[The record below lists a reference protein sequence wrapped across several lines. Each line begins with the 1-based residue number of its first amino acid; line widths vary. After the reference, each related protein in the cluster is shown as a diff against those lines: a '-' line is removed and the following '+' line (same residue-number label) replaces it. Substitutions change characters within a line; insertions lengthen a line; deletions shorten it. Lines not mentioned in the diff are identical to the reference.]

1 MSLRF
6 THPQYL
12 FLLPIF
18 ILYIWYVSRHTFA
31 ELDKW
36 RSSFSFWTR
45 TFIGTAIILAISGIQ
60 IIRPTTNLC
69 TSFVVDLSYSSQA
82 MQQEAL
88 SYIQEAVKKKRPG
101 DMITVVAFGGDAWL
115 DRSAEEREGK
125 VDRIYSLPKKSR
137 TNISAGIQLAMAA
150 FPEEA
155 GKQLII
161 LTDGNENQGNVL
173 SQVEIAA
180 SNDIR
185 ISVYP
190 LKRKDTS
197 EVLLSKISA
206 PAVTKI
212 GSPVNISVIAEST
225 NDITAKL
232 NIYKNDNLYDSK
244 TVKLQ
249 TGKNI
254 FSFDDF
260 LNGAGLFQYKATIE
274 VPKGNDE
281 IPDNNQVYCYT
292 RVAGKTSTLIVEGAD
307 GDGEHLARTLK
318 ANGIEVVLGKAENV
332 PKNLAECSKWDSII
346 FSNVPAWQISAD
358 SIAAIQ
364 GAVKD
369 TGMGFMMT
377 GGAESFG
384 AGGYFNTQIENILP
398 ISMDTRKKKKYSSVA
413 IVLVI
418 EYLEEQ
424 AITNRAIEAAKA
436 TVDMLLPTDKIGVEN
451 CGYDKNLWP
460 IPIQLV
466 QDKDKIKSEM
476 DKKLQEMYDPP
487 TYENHLQEAAKALIN
502 TKADVKHILLVGDGD
517 AMFYNNWNTM
527 SSTLRNIK
535 RAGITVSAISTGVEG
550 AKGLAEMR
558 KIATQG
564 GGIAYEAKRPEDLP
578 RLLVRDQQSVTRPPI
593 YEKPFRVI
601 PFDTSHATTKDID
614 WGNAPPLTG
623 YTITSNKENAPTARV
638 LLSSPENDP
647 IFAVWQ
653 YGLGKTAAFAS
664 EPSPHWGLHWMNW
677 PDAQKFWMQS
687 TRWILRSN
695 AESDLQLDVFEQNSK
710 GTLSIEAIDKNGV
723 YKNGLN
729 LSARVSHVQ
738 NDTFFEPQAETEMVE
753 INQTA
758 PGHYEGFFNAGDNG
772 AYQITVI
779 DTKANGTKSLQQATL
794 VIPYSPEYGIMKNN
808 MSLISQI
815 ADTGKGEV
823 NPPAEDVFG
832 RLRFGARTLT
842 DLWVVLIPW
851 IAFIFI
857 FDVAIRRVVIPP
869 ADIMAFIRKLIKSFK
884 NRKFS
889 EPSEIKREDKM
900 EVLLNTKHKN
910 IEPVEYTVPYQSF
923 TDNNS
928 SPEVEED
935 DEENKDINASDKLI
949 SPPLPE
955 QSTAGHLLKKKRE
968 RKS

>member
-6 THPQYL
+6 TNPQYL
-12 FLLPIF
+12 FLLPLF
-18 ILYIWYVSRHTFA
+18 IIYIWYVSRHTLA

-36 RSSFSFWTR
+36 RDRVSFWIR
-45 TFIGTAIILAISGIQ
+45 TVVGTAIILAISGIQ
-60 IIRPTTNLC
+60 IIKPTTNLC
-69 TSFVVDLSYSSQA
+69 TSFVVDLSFSSQP

-88 SYIQEAVKKKRPG
+88 SYIQEAIKKKHSG
-101 DMITVVAFGGDAWL
+101 DLITVVAFGGDAWL
-115 DRSAEEREGK
+115 DKSAEDKEGK
-125 VDRIYSLPKKSR
+125 IDRIYSLPKKSR

-155 GKQLII
+155 GKQIVI

-173 SQVEIAA
+173 SQAEIAA
-180 SNDIR
+180 ANDIK
-185 ISVYP
+185 ISVIP
-190 LKRKDTS
+190 LKRNNTN
-197 EVLLSKISA
+197 EVLLSKITA
-206 PAVTKI
+206 PSVTKI
-212 GSPVNISVIAEST
+212 GSPINISVTAET
-225 NDITAKL
+225 TKDITGKL
-232 NIYKNDNLYDSK
+232 NIYRNDTLYDSK

-281 IPDNNQVYCYT
+281 LPDNNQVYCYT
-292 RVAGKTSTLIVEGAD
+292 RVAGKTSTLIVEGAE
-307 GDGEHLARTLK
+307 GDGEHLAQTLK
-318 ANGIEVVLGKAENV
+318 TNGIEVVLGKAENV

-346 FSNVPAWQISAD
+346 FANVPAWQISPN

-377 GGAESFG
+377 GGTDSFG
-384 AGGYFNTQIENILP
+384 AGGYFSTQIENILP
-398 ISMDTRKKKKYSSVA
+398 VSMDTRKKKKYSSIA

-424 AITNRAIEAAKA
+424 AITNRSIEAAKA

-460 IPIQLV
+460 IPMQPV
-466 QDKDKIKSEM
+466 QDKEKIKAEM
-476 DKKLQEMYDPP
+476 DQKLQEMYDPP
-487 TYENHLQEAAKALIN
+487 SYESHLQEAANVLMN

-517 AMFYNNWNTM
+517 AYMPNTM
-527 SSTLRNIK
+527 LATIRKIK
-535 RAGITVSAISTGVEG
+535 REGITVSAISTGVDG
-550 AKGLAEMR
+550 PPGLAEMQ
-558 KIATQG
+558 KIASQG
-564 GGIAYEAKRPEDLP
+564 GGVAYEAKRPEDLP

-601 PFDTSHATTKDID
+601 PIDTTHASTKDID
-614 WGNAPPLTG
+614 WGNAPPLMG
-623 YTITSNKENAPTARV
+623 YTITSNKENAPTARI

-664 EPSPHWGLHWMNW
+664 EPSSHWGLHWMDW
-677 PDAQKFWMQS
+677 PDEQKFWMQS
-687 TRWILRSN
+687 TRWILRN
-695 AESDLQLDVFEQNSK
+695 TKESDLQLDVFEQNSK
-710 GTLSIEAIDKNGV
+710 GIISIEAVDKNGQ

-729 LSARVSHVQ
+729 LSARVSHIQ
-738 NDTFFEPQAETEMVE
+738 NDAFLDPKTETEMVD
-753 INQTA
+753 INQSA

-779 DTKANGTKSLQQATL
+779 DTKTNGEKSLQQATL

-808 MSLISQI
+808 DSLISQI
-815 ADTGKGEV
+815 VETGKGEV
-823 NPPAEDVFG
+823 NPPADDIFG
-832 RLRFGARTLT
+832 RMRFGARTLS
-842 DLWVVLIPW
+842 DLWTILIPW

-857 FDVAIRRVVIPP
+857 FDVAVRRVVIPP
-869 ADIMAFIRKLIKSFK
+869 ADVMVFIKKLIKAFK
-884 NRKFS
+884 NR
-889 EPSEIKREDKM
+889 
-900 EVLLNTKHKN
+900 
-910 IEPVEYTVPYQSF
+910 SF
-923 TDNNS
+923 S
-928 SPEVEED
+928 SPTETVC
-935 DEENKDINASDKLI
+935 
-949 SPPLPE
+949 
-955 QSTAGHLLKKKRE
+955 
-968 RKS
+968 